1 MKPTPKQSSDTR
13 NKNRT
18 ANGKFKKGM
27 SGNPGGRPKKGKTI
41 VDDFRTNPKSY
52 EVINKIF
59 ELANTLGSD
68 DQHPDAMACTKLV
81 VERLVPSLKASELRV
96 DVDGDKGF
104 VFLPEPKPSDKE
116 IN

>member
-1 MKPTPKQSSDTR
+1 MADTPKNGASEQV
-13 NKNRT
+13 KNRT
-18 ANGKFKKGM
+18 ANGKFKKGV

-68 DQHPDAMACTKLV
+68 YQHPDAMACTKLV

-116 IN
+116 MN